1 MPLIEEPDLWTTERL
16 RPLLANFHEELVE
29 LAEMLR
35 EPPRRPPLDPLGLLT
50 AQGLAAAA
58 ADLALLAQAEG
69 LPPRIQ
75 VAAVNVAYEAT
86 VASIDLMKSHTAG
99 PKVPRPAPTAPPS

>member
-1 MPLIEEPDLWTTERL
+1 MPLIEEPELWTTDRL

-29 LAEMLR
+29 LAEMMR
-35 EPPRRPPLDPLGLLT
+35 DPPRRPPLDPLGLLT

-58 ADLALLAQAEG
+58 ADLARLAQTDG
-69 LPPRIQ
+69 LPARLQ

-99 PKVPRPAPTAPPS
+99 PRVPARAPAQPPT